1 MLDTIRE
8 APLGQII
15 RWMSGSRLLR
25 YPEEEEGFEPPKIVP
40 ETPVND
46 SATAELEQSSKNPD
60 KVDTAEDNPVDL
72 IISRQRSQLYT
83 QERVENDEKLELE
96 KTKSRPITSH
106 KSADGY
112 VLVDWYSTD
121 DPANPQNW
129 SSTKKMWV
137 LIQICLYSFA
147 AYAGSSIYVVSEE
160 GVMNEFGVG
169 HAAAALGLSI
179 YVIGYGI
186 SPLLFAP
193 LSEIPAIGRNRVYI
207 PTFFL
212 FVILSIPTAVVQSY
226 GGLLVLRF
234 LQGLFGGPC
243 LANGGASIGDMYSS
257 LMLPLYLS
265 AWTAACF
272 WGPAIG
278 PVIAGYAVTAEGW
291 RWSLWELVWMTAPIL
306 VLFFVAVPET
316 SAPNILRRRA
326 QRLRKLTGRADL
338 RSQSEIDQAN
348 LSVSSVVWDA
358 LIKPVEIMVKDPA
371 VAFTNLYTAL
381 TYGIYYSFFE
391 AFPLVYVDIY
401 GFNLGELGLTFLTI
415 GVACLIG
422 VSIFNGYLVWYLL
435 PDIQKRGFRAPE
447 HRLVPALFGVIALPV
462 GYFIFGWT
470 ARASVHWII
479 SMIGVVILVTSNFII
494 FQCIFVYLP
503 LSYPQY
509 AASLF
514 AGNDLF
520 RAAFAAGC
528 VIFSRPMFITLGVS
542 GGVSLLAG
550 LAVLGV
556 AGMFTL
562 WKFGAAL
569 RKRSTFAVK

>member
-1 MLDTIRE
+1 M
-8 APLGQII
+8 
-15 RWMSGSRLLR
+15 
-25 YPEEEEGFEPPKIVP
+25 
-40 ETPVND
+40 
-46 SATAELEQSSKNPD
+46 
-60 KVDTAEDNPVDL
+60 
-72 IISRQRSQLYT
+72 
-83 QERVENDEKLELE
+83 
-96 KTKSRPITSH
+96 
-106 KSADGY
+106 
-112 VLVDWYSTD
+112 
-121 DPANPQNW
+121 
-129 SSTKKMWV
+129 
-137 LIQICLYSFA
+137 
-147 AYAGSSIYVVSEE
+147 
-160 GVMNEFGVG
+160 
-169 HAAAALGLSI
+169 
-179 YVIGYGI
+179 
-186 SPLLFAP
+186 
-193 LSEIPAIGRNRVYI
+193 
-207 PTFFL
+207 
-212 FVILSIPTAVVQSY
+212 
-226 GGLLVLRF
+226 
-234 LQGLFGGPC
+234 
-243 LANGGASIGDMYSS
+243 
-257 LMLPLYLS
+257 
-265 AWTAACF
+265 
-272 WGPAIG
+272 
-278 PVIAGYAVTAEGW
+278 
-291 RWSLWELVWMTAPIL
+291 
-306 VLFFVAVPET
+306 
-316 SAPNILRRRA
+316 
-326 QRLRKLTGRADL
+326 
-338 RSQSEIDQAN
+338 
-348 LSVSSVVWDA
+348 
-358 LIKPVEIMVKDPA
+358 
-371 VAFTNLYTAL
+371 

-462 GYFIFGWT
+462 GYFIFGKSVQNHLGNVLGLLLLCFTGWT